1 MLCSLHNYFCIG
13 SNEGRERQQKSLLAT
28 LYSLQK
34 ATFNIFWATF
44 EQRFEKLRET
54 FWEISCRAICEKPYL
69 TSPIFFK
76 PPNTLTHTK
85 FQHPPPPPSTPTS
98 SYPFLYFKW
107 TFPYPRSLHTNIIN
121 HYQWE
126 INNRKTILDR
136 KPNNIWNVQV
146 CFRLLIFFT
155 TTTSFQAIVTTLSL
169 HNKLALPQLP
179 SKKKHFLLPHIE
191 FYEKPVWLINKLQPV
206 SYQSMSNITPPL
218 PLHLSQ
224 PVAASPPRPAR

>member
-34 ATFNIFWATF
+34 ATFNIFLATF
-44 EQRFEKLRET
+44 EQRLEKLRET

-76 PPNTLTHTK
+76 PPNTLTHK
-85 FQHPPPPPSTPTS
+85 ISTPTS

-136 KPNNIWNVQV
+136 KPNNVWNVQV

-155 TTTSFQAIVTTLSL
+155 TTTSFQQIVTTLSL
-169 HNKLALPQLP
+169 HNQI
-179 SKKKHFLLPHIE
+179 STSTTTFQKKDFLLLHIE
-191 FYEKPVWLINKLQPV
+191 FYEKPVSLINKLQPL

-218 PLHLSQ
+218 PRHASQ
-224 PVAASPPRPAR
+224 PVAAN